1 MRVQKYLA
9 EAGIASRR
17 ASEEL
22 IRAGRV
28 SVNGETAT
36 IGIRI
41 DPDADAICVD
51 GKPVARDAKIYVLLN
66 KPRGVI
72 TTAKD
77 THRRKTVVD
86 LVDGVPGRVFPVGR
100 LDQDVTGTLLLT
112 NDGELANRLAHPRYE
127 ITKTYLAWVE
137 GRMNAAAQKRLE
149 EGVELDDGMT
159 SPASV
164 HVVRQERNRT
174 LVSLD
179 IHEGRKHLVKRMCAA
194 VGHPVCSLSRLA
206 MGPLKAEGLRP
217 GEWRYLT
224 PEELKTL
231 RAAVRLDEPESR

>member
-9 EAGIASRR
+9 EAGVASRR

-22 IRAGRV
+22 IREGRV

-41 DPDADAICVD
+41 DPEADAICVD
-51 GKPVARDAKIYVLLN
+51 GRPVERDSKVYVLLN

-86 LVDGVPGRVFPVGR
+86 LLDGVPGRVFPVGR

-149 EGVELDDGMT
+149 EGVELEDGMT
-159 SPASV
+159 APASV
-164 HVVRQERNRT
+164 YITRQERRRT
-174 LVSLD
+174 LIRLD

-224 PEELKTL
+224 PEEVESL